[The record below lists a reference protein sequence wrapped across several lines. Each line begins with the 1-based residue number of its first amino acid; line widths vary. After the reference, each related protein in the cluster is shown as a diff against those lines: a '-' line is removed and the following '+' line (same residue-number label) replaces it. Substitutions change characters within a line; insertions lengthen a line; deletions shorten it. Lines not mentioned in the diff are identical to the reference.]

1 MPSGRRLILTAGFA
15 MFSMFFGSGNLVFPL
30 LIGRNTLG
38 QSDIATLGLILT
50 AVIVPCLGLL
60 GMILF
65 DGDYNKFFARLGKI
79 PAFMLIFVMFSL
91 LGPFGVVPRC
101 ITVAFGGVGMLFPHL
116 PQALFSLG
124 FCALVGALIWQRNK
138 VVDIIGLVLT
148 PFKLGGIML
157 MVLIGLWYGQPSVP
171 TNISTLKAF
180 TEGVFKGYQ
189 TMDLIAA
196 FFFSS
201 TTVYY
206 MRMNLPHQDAKTLFK
221 YSAIS
226 SLIGAGLLSIAYTGF
241 VRLGAQYAP
250 LLMDVNPEELLAT
263 VAFHSMGSL
272 ALPVVSIT
280 MAVACLAT
288 AVILS
293 SLFVDFLQ
301 NDLLGNRI
309 NHGVSVVISLLITFC
324 MSQLGFAKICDILGS
339 LLELAYPALIALAIM
354 NIINQDPKARW
365 TTIPFWIIL
374 GGSILYK
381 II

>member
-1 MPSGRRLILTAGFA
+1 

-38 QSDIATLGLILT
+38 QSDIATLGLVIT

-65 DGDYNKFFARLGKI
+65 NGDYNRFFSRLGKVPCFLMI
-79 PAFMLIFVMFSL
+79 AIMLCL

-101 ITVAFGGVGMLFPHL
+101 ITVAYGGIGMLFPQW
-116 PQALFSLG
+116 PQIWFSLF
-124 FCALVGALIWQRNK
+124 FCALVGLLIWQRNK
-138 VVDIIGLVLT
+138 VVDIIGLILT
-148 PFKLGGIML
+148 PFKLGGIMF
-157 MVLIGLWYGQPSVP
+157 MVIIGLWYGQPSIP

-201 TTVYY
+201 TVVYY
-206 MRMNLPHQDAKTLFK
+206 MRTNLPKADDSSLLKHSVA
-221 YSAIS
+221 A
-226 SLIGAGLLSIAYTGF
+226 SLIGAGLLSIAYMGF

-250 LLMDVNPEELLAT
+250 LLVDVKAEELLAT
-263 VAFHSMGSL
+263 VAFHSMGSI

-288 AVILS
+288 AVILT

-301 NDLLGNRI
+301 NDVLNGRI
-309 NHGVSVVISLLITFC
+309 NHGISVIISLIVTFG
-324 MSQLGFAKICDILGS
+324 MSQLGFAKICEILGG

-365 TTIPFWIIL
+365 TAIPFWVIL
-374 GGSILYK
+374 GSSIIYK
-381 II
+381 FVL